1 MSDPSRSRPRVLLT
15 SVFGP
20 FARDDEF
27 GSRAINPLEL
37 YHNQVTR
44 AQGPFSLRM
53 HHRSWGI
60 MLIMDENFLLYK
72 RRVLELLDLMKR
84 QGNAWSMFVFSS
96 ANAIRKYEM
105 RQLVELGV
113 SWVWMGFESAHAG
126 YRS

>member
-1 MSDPSRSRPRVLLT
+1 MSSLIIAHGARESSCDRSQFCYAPVMQILLT

-27 GSRAINPLEL
+27 GSRAINPMEL

-60 MLIMDENFLLYK
+60 MLIQANISPPSTLL
-72 RRVLELLDLMKR
+72 RFPD
-84 QGNAWSMFVFSS
+84 S
-96 ANAIRKYEM
+96 
-105 RQLVELGV
+105 
-113 SWVWMGFESAHAG
+113 
-126 YRS
+126 

>member
-1 MSDPSRSRPRVLLT
+1 MSQSQRFRRVLLT

-20 FARDDEF
+20 FACDDEF

-60 MLIMDENFLLYK
+60 MMIQENIS
-72 RRVLELLDLMKR
+72 VP
-84 QGNAWSMFVFSS
+84 S
-96 ANAIRKYEM
+96 
-105 RQLVELGV
+105 
-113 SWVWMGFESAHAG
+113 
-126 YRS
+126 